1 MRRAKSER
9 LEKRQNKDAWQSIK
23 VDGAFEYL
31 SYDLNSAQP
40 LLLVRLCMEIMC
52 SVFTVTQ
59 TNKHTHAYRER
70 KREIRAFKTGMQLL
84 KSIDVYLC
92 TMLYKSTCKYSYR
105 MHIEMTQR
113 SYGLM

>member
-9 LEKRQNKDAWQSIK
+9 LEQRQNKDAWQSIK

-59 TNKHTHAYRER
+59 TKTHTHTHTRTPRKKER
-70 KREIRAFKTGMQLL
+70 D
-84 KSIDVYLC
+84 KSL
-92 TMLYKSTCKYSYR
+92 
-105 MHIEMTQR
+105 
-113 SYGLM
+113 

>member
-9 LEKRQNKDAWQSIK
+9 LEQRQNKDAWQSIK

-31 SYDLNSAQP
+31 SYDLNSTQP

-59 TNKHTHAYRER
+59 KNTNTHTHTEKERER
-70 KREIRAFKTGMQLL
+70 
-84 KSIDVYLC
+84 
-92 TMLYKSTCKYSYR
+92 
-105 MHIEMTQR
+105 
-113 SYGLM
+113 